1 MRVSSPTLFAATPGR
16 DIANDAPER
25 FDVARWY
32 YEARRRVAVDAGVLR
47 QLITA
52 VDWTNDLWPSQW
64 AQWYSVVLGFRPD
77 LILELGRGKGNST
90 ALFCHAAA
98 TLGQTQIVSL
108 CHSGD
113 WTMQTAS
120 RVAKVVRQQW
130 FDRLDARMTDILTAD
145 YADILGDHQRVLLLW
160 DAHGFDV
167 AEVVLGEI
175 LPRLLGREHF
185 VIMHDI
191 IDNRHGGV
199 SRSYHGQPLWKGS
212 EWQQRTGCVDARVN
226 IGWMQSIQDQIVAI
240 ADFSA
245 RNNLEIGS
253 ADHEYHRLFDEDPGL
268 AAEMRES
275 LGEEFFS
282 TLAQWAF
289 FSLTGKAGP
298 FEFPAVGGR
307 RAFSHESRVAVDGL
321 SQLPATVVTNA
332 RAWAFGSAWT
342 WRPVID
348 VPRGADAWLRLRVQ
362 VDGGSVGIGLLAAN
376 GTDFLVRRA
385 LSPRDAAVEV
395 MLPVAD
401 SSSLGSLVVQTWAA
415 PVSARVRIDDLAL
428 VW

>member
-1 MRVSSPTLFAATPGR
+1 
-16 DIANDAPER
+16 
-25 FDVARWY
+25 
-32 YEARRRVAVDAGVLR
+32 
-47 QLITA
+47 
-52 VDWTNDLWPSQW
+52 
-64 AQWYSVVLGFRPD
+64 
-77 LILELGRGKGNST
+77 
-90 ALFCHAAA
+90 
-98 TLGQTQIVSL
+98 
-108 CHSGD
+108 
-113 WTMQTAS
+113 
-120 RVAKVVRQQW
+120 
-130 FDRLDARMTDILTAD
+130 MTDILTAD

-160 DAHGFDV
+160 NAHGFDI

-175 LPRLLGREHF
+175 LPRLFGREHF
-185 VIMHDI
+185 VIMHGI

-212 EWQQRTGCVDARVN
+212 EWQQRTGCSEARVN

-245 RNNLEIGS
+245 RNDLEIGS
-253 ADHEYHRLFDEDPGL
+253 ADHEYHRLFDGDPGL

-289 FSLTGKAGP
+289 FSLTGKTGP

-307 RAFSHESRVAVDGL
+307 RAFSYESRVAVDGL
-321 SQLPATVVTNA
+321 SQLPATVVTDA

-348 VPRGADAWLRLRVQ
+348 VPRGVDAWLRLRVQ

-385 LSPRDAAVEV
+385 LSPRAAAVEV

-401 SSSLGSLVVQTWAA
+401 LSSLGNLVVHTWAA
-415 PVSARVRIDDLAL
+415 PVPARVRIDDLAL